1 MSNRVIGIDFIS
13 FLMVAANHFYFSTV
27 EFGDVSTIPLESLP
41 DDIVVNAIQL
51 DLYNTKNL
59 LIATRT
65 AVYKVPIEEPSKVT
79 LIAGNETNTGKI
91 F

>member
-1 MSNRVIGIDFIS
+1 MSNRVIGNNFIS
-13 FLMVAANHFYFSTV
+13 ILMVAANHFYFSTV
-27 EFGDVSTIPLESLP
+27 QFGDVSTIRLESLP
-41 DDIVVNAIQL
+41 DSIVINAIQL
-51 DLYNTKNL
+51 ELYNSKKL

-79 LIAGNETNTGKI
+79 LIAGNETETGKI